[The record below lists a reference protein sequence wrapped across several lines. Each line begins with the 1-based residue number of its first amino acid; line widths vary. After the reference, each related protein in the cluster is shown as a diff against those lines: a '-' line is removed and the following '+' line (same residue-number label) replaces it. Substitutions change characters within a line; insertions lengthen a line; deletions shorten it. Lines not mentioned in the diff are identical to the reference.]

1 MEVENL
7 FRYMLEFFNNIKKDL
22 QVEIDKL
29 SYKDMEINDLEHY
42 LEIHTLKSYDLA
54 KIGKL
59 LQILRRE
66 RRQIKYNIEI
76 IELFNKFAE
85 KYNNKLITGDII
97 QVLKDKSR
105 KDKKQSEPTYT
116 YKTNILNRLEAKDE
130 QIQKQESTN
139 R

>member
-42 LEIHTLKSYDLA
+42 LEIHTLKSYELA

-76 IELFNKFAE
+76 IELFNRFAE

-130 QIQKQESTN
+130 QI
-139 R
+139 

>member
-42 LEIHTLKSYDLA
+42 LEIHTLKSYELA

-130 QIQKQESTN
+130 QI
-139 R
+139 

>member
-22 QVEIDKL
+22 QAEIDKL

-42 LEIHTLKSYDLA
+42 LEIHTLKSYELA
-54 KIGKL
+54 KIAKL
-59 LQILRRE
+59 LQTLRRE
-66 RRQIKYNIEI
+66 RRQIKYNIET

-130 QIQKQESTN
+130 QIQKQENTN
-139 R
+139 

>member
-42 LEIHTLKSYDLA
+42 LEIHTLKSYELA

-130 QIQKQESTN
+130 
-139 R
+139 

>member
-76 IELFNKFAE
+76 IELFNRFAE

-130 QIQKQESTN
+130 QI
-139 R
+139 

>member
-54 KIGKL
+54 KVGKL
-59 LQILRRE
+59 LQTLRRE

-130 QIQKQESTN
+130 
-139 R
+139 

>member
-22 QVEIDKL
+22 QAEIDKL

-42 LEIHTLKSYDLA
+42 LEIHTLKSYELA
-54 KIGKL
+54 KIAKL
-59 LQILRRE
+59 LQTLRRE
-66 RRQIKYNIEI
+66 TRQIKYNIEI
-76 IELFNKFAE
+76 IEVFNKFAE

-116 YKTNILNRLEAKDE
+116 YKTNILNRLEANDE
-130 QIQKQESTN
+130 QIQKQENTN
-139 R
+139 

>member
-22 QVEIDKL
+22 QAEIDKL

-42 LEIHTLKSYDLA
+42 LEIHTLKSYELA
-54 KIGKL
+54 KIAKL
-59 LQILRRE
+59 LQTLRRE

-116 YKTNILNRLEAKDE
+116 YKTNILNRLEANDE
-130 QIQKQESTN
+130 QIQKQENTN
-139 R
+139 

>member
-1 MEVENL
+1 MEVEDL

-22 QVEIDKL
+22 QVKIDKL

-42 LEIHTLKSYDLA
+42 LEIHTLKSYELA

-130 QIQKQESTN
+130 QIQK
-139 R
+139 